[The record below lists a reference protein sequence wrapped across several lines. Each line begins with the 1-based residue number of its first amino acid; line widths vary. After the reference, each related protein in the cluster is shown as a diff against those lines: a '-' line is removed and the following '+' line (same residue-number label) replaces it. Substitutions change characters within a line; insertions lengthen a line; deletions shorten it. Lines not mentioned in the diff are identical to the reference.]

1 MYNLLD
7 QRLQYLPGVGPARA
21 LTLASELDIHSV
33 RDLLFHFPYRY
44 IDRSTI
50 YTVSQISEVCF
61 PRSASAGEG
70 IPRGGEGEGVPFVQ
84 LKGRISDII
93 EAGAGRSRRLEAIFS
108 DNTGSVRLV
117 WFSGISYIKKS
128 LRRDVDYLLLGKP
141 AIFNLSYSITHPEL
155 EVVKDDI
162 LRGGLVGLHPV
173 YHTTERMKRQGLNSR
188 FIEKLIV
195 EVFRQLGN
203 ERVADTLSDDMRLQY
218 SLIPLHDALRRIHLP
233 ANMGEVP
240 MARYRHKFEELFFLQ
255 LSILS
260 FARKRN
266 GKYRGFVFNKV
277 GQLFRRFYG
286 EVLPFQLTGAQKR
299 VMQEIRDDLVSGQ
312 QMNRLLQGDVGSGK
326 TVVAVMTVLLA
337 IDNGYQACI
346 MAPTEILAEQHYAT
360 LSRMLAPLGVG
371 IELLTGMVKGKRREA
386 ILDGL
391 RSGELKVIVGT
402 HALLEDSV
410 QFRNLG
416 CAIIDEQHRFGVEQR
431 AKLWR
436 KNSNPPHILVMT
448 ATPIP
453 RTLAM
458 TVYGDL
464 DVSVINEMPP
474 GRKPIKTVHIYE
486 QRKERLEQLIRR
498 EVTDGHQVYVV
509 YPLIKESEKMD
520 LRDLEQG
527 FTELCATFP
536 DLRIGKLHGKMKDAD
551 KNEIMQLFLTRQ
563 LDILVSTT
571 VIEVGVDVPNASVM
585 AIINADRFGLA
596 QLHQLRGRVGRGA
609 EQSYCVLV
617 TDYKMADN
625 TRKRMEIM
633 VSTTD
638 GFVIA
643 EEDLKLRGP
652 GDIEGTQQSGLF
664 LNLKMANLVRDNEI
678 LETARK
684 AAADLL
690 DSDPDRSLPQ
700 NAATWQRLRQLRDTN
715 VDWSSIS

>member
-7 QRLQYLPGVGPARA
+7 QRLQYLPGVGPNRA
-21 LTLASELDIHSV
+21 LTLAAELDIHTV
-33 RDLLFHFPYRY
+33 KDLLFHFPYRY

-50 YTVSQISEVCF
+50 YTINQLSEDM
-61 PRSASAGEG
+61 PY
-70 IPRGGEGEGVPFVQ
+70 VQ
-84 LKGRISDII
+84 LRGRISDIT
-93 EAGAGRSRRLEAIFS
+93 EEGAGRSHRLEAIFS
-108 DNTGSVRLV
+108 DDTGSVRLV
-117 WFSGISYIKKS
+117 WFAGISYIKRS
-128 LRRDVDYLLLGKP
+128 LRRDADYLLLGKP
-141 AIFNLSYSITHPEL
+141 TLFNLAYTITHPEL
-155 EVVKDDI
+155 EVIKSDSI
-162 LRGGLVGLHPV
+162 QNELIGLHPV
-173 YHTTERMKRQGLNSR
+173 YHTTERMKRQNINSR
-188 FIEKLIV
+188 FIEKLIL

-203 ERVADTLSDDMRLQY
+203 ERVAETLPDSLRLQY
-218 SLIPLHDALRRIHLP
+218 NLIPLHDALRRVHLP
-233 ANMGEVP
+233 ANMQEVP
-240 MARYRHKFEELFFLQ
+240 MAQYRLKFEELFFLQ
-255 LSILS
+255 LGILS

-266 GKYRGFVFNKV
+266 GKYRGFIFNRV
-277 GQLFRRFYG
+277 GDLFRRFYS
-286 EVLPFQLTGAQKR
+286 EVLPFQLTDAQKR
-299 VMQEIRDDLVSGQ
+299 VMQEIRNDLVSGQ

-326 TVVAVMTVLLA
+326 TVVALMTMLLA
-337 IDNGYQACI
+337 IDNGFQACI

-360 LSRMLAPLGVG
+360 ISRFLAPLGVS
-371 IELLTGMVKGKRREA
+371 IELLTGVVKGRRRTK
-386 ILDGL
+386 ILTDL

-402 HALLEDSV
+402 HALLEDNVVFS
-410 QFRNLG
+410 NLG

-436 KNSNPPHILVMT
+436 KNTNPPHILVMT

-464 DVSVINEMPP
+464 DVSIIDQLPP

-486 QRKERLEQLIRR
+486 QRQEHLEQLIRR
-498 EVTDGHQVYVV
+498 EVADGHQVYVV

-527 FTELCATFP
+527 FSELCDTFP
-536 DLRIGKLHGKMKDAD
+536 DLRIGKLHGKMRDQD
-551 KNEIMQLFLTRQ
+551 KNEIMQLFLDRK

-609 EQSYCVLV
+609 EQSWCVLV
-617 TDYKMADN
+617 TDYKLADT

-643 EEDLKLRGP
+643 EEDLRLRGP

-664 LNLKMANLVRDNEI
+664 LNLKMANLVRDNAI
-678 LETARK
+678 LESARE
-684 AAADLL
+684 AAIHLL
-690 DSDPDRSLPQ
+690 DTDPDRNLPD
-700 NAATWQRLRQLRDTN
+700 NAPTWQHLAQLRATP

>member
-1 MYNLLD
+1 MYHLLD
-7 QRLQYLPGVGPARA
+7 QRLQYLPGVGPNRA
-21 LTLASELDIHSV
+21 LTLASELDIHTV
-33 RDLLFHFPYRY
+33 KDLLFHFPYRY

-50 YTVSQISEVCF
+50 YTVSQLPEL
-61 PRSASAGEG
+61 RAEEG
-70 IPRGGEGEGVPFVQ
+70 GVPYVQ
-84 LKGRISDII
+84 LKGRISDVS
-93 EAGAGRSRRLEAIFS
+93 EEGAGRAHRLEAIFS
-108 DNTGSVRLV
+108 DDTGSVRLV
-117 WFSGISYIKKS
+117 WFAGISYIKKS
-128 LRRDVDYLLLGKP
+128 LRRDADYLLLGKP
-141 AIFNLSYSITHPEL
+141 TLFNLAYTITHPEL
-155 EVVKDDI
+155 ELIESRANDNAQSSI
-162 LRGGLVGLHPV
+162 LNVQSLRVSPV
-173 YHTTERMKRQGLNSR
+173 YHTTERMKRQNINSR
-188 FIEKLIV
+188 FIEKLV
-195 EVFRQLGN
+195 LEVFRQLGN
-203 ERVADTLSDDMRLQY
+203 ERMPDTLSDELRMQY
-218 SLIPLHDALRRIHLP
+218 NLIPLHDALRRVHLP
-233 ANMGEVP
+233 ANMQEVP
-240 MARYRHKFEELFFLQ
+240 MAQYRLKFEELFFLQ
-255 LSILS
+255 LGILS

-266 GKYRGFVFNKV
+266 GKYRGFVFSRV
-277 GQLFRRFYG
+277 GELFRRFYS
-286 EVLPFQLTGAQKR
+286 EVLPFQLTDAQKR
-299 VMQEIRDDLVSGQ
+299 VMQEIRNDLVSGQ

-326 TVVAVMTVLLA
+326 TVVALMTMLLA
-337 IDNGYQACI
+337 IDNGFQACI

-360 LSRMLAPLGVG
+360 ISRFLAPLGVS
-371 IELLTGMVKGKRREA
+371 IELLTGIVKGKRRTK
-386 ILDGL
+386 ILTDL
-391 RSGELKVIVGT
+391 ASGDLKVIVGT
-402 HALLEDSV
+402 HALLEDNV

-436 KNSNPPHILVMT
+436 KNTNPPHILVMT

-464 DVSVINEMPP
+464 DVSIIDQLPP

-486 QRKERLEQLIRR
+486 QRQEHLEQLIRR
-498 EVTDGHQVYVV
+498 EVADGHQVYVV

-527 FTELCATFP
+527 FSELCDTFP
-536 DLRIGKLHGKMKDAD
+536 DLRIGKLHGKMRDQD
-551 KNEIMQLFLTRQ
+551 KNEIMQLFLDRK

-609 EQSYCVLV
+609 EQSWCVLV
-617 TDYKMADN
+617 TDYKLADT

-643 EEDLKLRGP
+643 EEDLRLRGP

-664 LNLKMANLVRDNEI
+664 LNLKMANLVRDNAI
-678 LETARK
+678 LESARE
-684 AAADLL
+684 AAIHLL
-690 DSDPDRSLPQ
+690 DTDPDRNLPD
-700 NAATWQRLRQLRDTN
+700 NAPTWQHLAQLRATP